1 MQSFK
6 LIDKKQNPSLGFNA
20 ERYEL
25 DEYGSEHIHLKN
37 DSKEIVFMVMFR
49 TIPEFF
55 RSSPHPRAYYSLWF
69 RKLQSTRS
77 FFHDA

>member
-25 DEYGSEHIHLKN
+25 DEYGQNI
-37 DSKEIVFMVMFR
+37 F
-49 TIPEFF
+49 T
-55 RSSPHPRAYYSLWF
+55 
-69 RKLQSTRS
+69 
-77 FFHDA
+77 